1 MKLPTLKFSFIIPNI
16 FAYLSLLILLVVV
29 WLVLPIYA
37 VAKPMKHDFLSIFD
51 YCAYALILIVFI
63 SKALAKGRRFIGKPL
78 DSSLLF
84 AYLGYGSYLSLFIMS
99 SILCR
104 RLNFCLLKGLSLPYA
119 FLVLLALSMVLIAK
133 GRGSRLSQ
141 LVAYPACLG
150 LLLAMVALPL
160 LQGAWLPLLALP
172 GVFIVM
178 TWLVKKNEREEALRL
193 SMDDLPE
200 ALEGTQIEVVQDEGE
215 KLEPVQVIEA
225 KFKILPYLY

>member
-37 VAKPMKHDFLSIFD
+37 VAKPMRHDFLTVFD
-51 YCAYALILIVFI
+51 YCAYALIFLVFVN
-63 SKALAKGRRFIGKPL
+63 KALAKGRRFIGKPL
-78 DSSLLF
+78 DSALLF

-104 RLNFCLLKGLSLPYA
+104 RLNFCLLKGISLPYA
-119 FLVLLALSMVLIAK
+119 FLVLLALSMVLIVR
-133 GRGSRLSQ
+133 GRSSRLSQ

-150 LLLAMVALPL
+150 LLLAMAALPL

-193 SMDDLPE
+193 TMEDLPE

>member
-141 LVAYPACLG
+141 LVAYPAFLG

-193 SMDDLPE
+193 SMEDLPE